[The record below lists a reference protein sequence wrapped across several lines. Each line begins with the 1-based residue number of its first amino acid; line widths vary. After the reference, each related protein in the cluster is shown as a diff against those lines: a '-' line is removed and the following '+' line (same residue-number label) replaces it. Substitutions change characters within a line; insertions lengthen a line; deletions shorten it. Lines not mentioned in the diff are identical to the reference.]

1 MLRGL
6 RRLFF
11 GALVLVA
18 CIAAVGFGFRA
29 YKQNQMDAT
38 LAIESP
44 NGIDERQFV
53 MANGIE
59 HWVTIRGQDR
69 SNPIVF
75 FVHGGPGEVVSFV
88 PSATQALEEDF
99 TVVHWDQRGAGLTY
113 GRNEKPPVDL
123 DLIHMRDDGIAIVE
137 WITQH
142 LGQSKVILLGHS
154 WGTILGLNIVTAR
167 PDLFVAYVGTG
178 QFVRWDEQVSVQY
191 EHVLNMAE
199 SEGDSDSMAA
209 LMDFDGPPVSD
220 MAEYQQFRR
229 VMSRYLAQADIDFA
243 SNQLSVLWAPRA
255 SLGGVWNALQGAM
268 ASVESLAPTL
278 LEADIERLGTEM
290 PFPFIVIQGQED
302 WITPTALITT
312 YLDRVNAPVKRFL
325 QIPNAGHY
333 AFTTHPNEFLEALV
347 SSIAPL
353 NESGQ

>member
-1 MLRGL
+1 
-6 RRLFF
+6 
-11 GALVLVA
+11 
-18 CIAAVGFGFRA
+18 
-29 YKQNQMDAT
+29 
-38 LAIESP
+38 
-44 NGIDERQFV
+44 
-53 MANGIE
+53 
-59 HWVTIRGQDR
+59 
-69 SNPIVF
+69 
-75 FVHGGPGEVVSFV
+75 
-88 PSATQALEEDF
+88 
-99 TVVHWDQRGAGLTY
+99 
-113 GRNEKPPVDL
+113 
-123 DLIHMRDDGIAIVE
+123 
-137 WITQH
+137 
-142 LGQSKVILLGHS
+142 
-154 WGTILGLNIVTAR
+154 
-167 PDLFVAYVGTG
+167 
-178 QFVRWDEQVSVQY
+178 VQY